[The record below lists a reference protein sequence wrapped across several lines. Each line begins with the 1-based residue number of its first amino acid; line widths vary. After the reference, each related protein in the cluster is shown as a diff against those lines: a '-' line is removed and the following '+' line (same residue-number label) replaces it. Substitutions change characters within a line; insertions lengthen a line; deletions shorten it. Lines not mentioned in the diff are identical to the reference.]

1 MDLSLHYG
9 IWVFQHISLYTITLI
24 LYAQMQDKNNKY
36 FAARKEITSVARLS
50 IYSNSFLLIMK
61 LAVGIFI
68 GSISIL
74 SEALHSGIDLLA
86 AVIANYSVIKAG
98 QPADD
103 EHKFGHGKFETIS
116 GTIEALLIFVAAI
129 IILYKSGEKI
139 LGNDGIEFDLIGIG
153 IAVMGI
159 SAIVNFYVSAKIME
173 VAKKAESIAL
183 EADAYHLTTDVYTSI
198 GVFIGLILIRITEN
212 PVFDPVLAIIVAL
225 IILRASY
232 DLIKRSVSGI
242 MDEKLS
248 DKEEDCIKSI
258 IHEHYSQYAEY
269 HNLRSRMSGAQRFV
283 DLHLVVPKNQNVAE
297 AHDFCDH
304 IERDI
309 KEKIPNLSILIH
321 IEPCRTDCEIC
332 KKLDVCTKPDTVR

>member
-1 MDLSLHYG
+1 MPD
-9 IWVFQHISLYTITLI
+9 
-24 LYAQMQDKNNKY
+24 NNKY
-36 FAARKEITSVARLS
+36 FAAHKEITSVARLS
-50 IYSNSFLLIMK
+50 IYSNSLLLIMK

-86 AVIANYSVIKAG
+86 AVIANYSVKKAG

-103 EHKFGHGKFETIS
+103 EHRFGHGKFENVS
-116 GTIEALLIFVAAI
+116 GTVEAILIFVAAI
-129 IILYKSGEKI
+129 IILYESNGKI
-139 LGNDGIEFDLIGIG
+139 LGIMGIGNEKIGIDPDLVGIG
-153 IAVMGI
+153 ILIMGI
-159 SAIVNFYVSAKIME
+159 SAIMNFYVSARIMK

-198 GVFIGLILIRITEN
+198 GVFTGLVLIQITNN
-212 PVFDPVLAIIVAL
+212 PIFDPLLAIIVAL
-225 IILRASY
+225 IILKASY
-232 DLIKRSVSGI
+232 DLTKRSVSGI
-242 MDEKLS
+242 MDVKLS

-269 HNLRSRMSGAQRFV
+269 HDLRSRMSGAERFV
-283 DLHLVVPKNQNVAE
+283 DLHLVVPKNQHVVD

-304 IERDI
+304 LEKDI

-321 IEPCRTDCEIC
+321 VEPCRTDCEIC
-332 KKLDVCTKPDTVR
+332 KKLDVCKKPDIVR